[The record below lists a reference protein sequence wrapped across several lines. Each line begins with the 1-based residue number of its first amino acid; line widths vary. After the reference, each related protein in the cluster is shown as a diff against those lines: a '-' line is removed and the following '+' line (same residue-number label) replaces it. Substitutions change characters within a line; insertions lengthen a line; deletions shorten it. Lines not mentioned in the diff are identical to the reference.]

1 MPKTKGQDERH
12 NGERERAPLD
22 RPGRRS
28 SPLNEGEGKEGPADL
43 QPDDVE
49 SGDTAR

>member
-1 MPKTKGQDERH
+1 MPKTKGGDDHQKPKSK
-12 NGERERAPLD
+12 GPPLD
-22 RPGRRS
+22 RAGRRS
-28 SPLNEGEGKEGPADL
+28 SPVNEGEGEEGAADL